1 MQVCE
6 RSSSLTIHAP
16 RMTVA
21 SMRTSVL
28 LIVMATSAADA
39 QVTPRT
45 PINVVGHA
53 WAPFISPMGEP
64 FRPRSASDDTL
75 ARWFAQADRNHDGQ
89 LTADEMRA
97 DADRFFALLDG
108 DRDGQIEPDEL
119 IQYEW
124 ELAPDIQL
132 DSRLKRRPGEPAPA
146 KAPGDTE
153 QSRQEDRSKRIRQ
166 PDWLSGGL
174 QGAARYG
181 LLNMPEPVAAAD
193 ADFNR
198 AISRAEFEQAALERF
213 QLLDRD
219 KRGSLNLGTLETMW
233 TSVLARLKDR
243 KPRAEDNDSRIG
255 SPLPPGE

>member
-1 MQVCE
+1 MALSFPATI
-6 RSSSLTIHAP
+6 RSTVVPSFLLPLLVAAAAP
-16 RMTVA
+16 
-21 SMRTSVL
+21 
-28 LIVMATSAADA
+28 AD
-39 QVTPRT
+39 RG
-45 PINVVGHA
+45 ISVVGHP

-64 FRPRSASDDTL
+64 FRAKGGTGDALS
-75 ARWFAQADRNHDGQ
+75 RWFNQADLNHDGL
-89 LTADEMRA
+89 LTADEMKS
-97 DADRFFALLDG
+97 DADRFFAVLDT
-108 DRDGQIEPDEL
+108 DRDGQILPEEL